1 MKAETQNSASEKI
14 TLQDVWKAKKAIA
27 PIVQK
32 TPLLYS
38 PSLSSATQANVYLK
52 CEHLHVSGAFKL
64 RGAVNALVHLSPEQK
79 AHGVTTFSTGNHGI
93 AVATAAKKLG
103 IQATICVS
111 KHVPEAKSQLIQSLG
126 AELKIAGESQDDAE
140 AYCYKLEREQGLAI
154 IPPFDHPD
162 IIAGQGTMALE
173 ILEELP
179 EVDCVLA
186 GLSGGGLLSG
196 ISLVMKQTNPRIHVV
211 GLSMEK
217 GAAMYQSLRAG
228 KPVTVEE
235 SATLA
240 DSLLGG
246 IGQDNQFT
254 FSLIQNYLDDA
265 LLIPEKTIAKGMAH
279 LYAHHHMVVEGA
291 GAIST
296 GALLDHN
303 VSIAPSSNV
312 VLVISGCNVDLQEH
326 ASAIQPFLGD
336 K

>member
-1 MKAETQNSASEKI
+1 MKAETQSSTSKKI

-32 TPLLYS
+32 TPLIYS
-38 PSLSSATQANVYLK
+38 PSLSSATQTNVYLK

-64 RGAVNALVHLSPEQK
+64 RGAVNALVHLSPEKK

-126 AELKIAGESQDDAE
+126 AKLKIAGESQDDAE
-140 AYCYKLEREQGLAI
+140 AYCYKLEREQGLTI

-173 ILEELP
+173 ILEDLP

-186 GLSGGGLLSG
+186 GLSGGGLLAG
-196 ISLVMKQTNPRIHVV
+196 ISLVMKQTNPHIHVV

-246 IGQDNQFT
+246 IGHDNQFT
-254 FSLIQNYLDDA
+254 FPLIQKYLDDA
-265 LLIPEKTIAKGMAH
+265 LLIPETTIAKGMAH

-326 ASAIQPFLGD
+326 ASAIRPYIND

>member
-1 MKAETQNSASEKI
+1 MKAETPNSTSTKI

-38 PSLSSATQANVYLK
+38 PSLSSATQANIYLK

-140 AYCYKLEREQGLAI
+140 AYCYKLKREQGLAI
-154 IPPFDHPD
+154 IPPFDDPD

-173 ILEELP
+173 ILEDLP

-196 ISLVMKQTNPRIHVV
+196 ISLVMKQTNPDIHVV

-217 GAAMYQSLRAG
+217 GAAMYQSLHAG

-254 FSLIQNYLDDA
+254 FPIIQKYLDDA
-265 LLIPEKTIAKGMAH
+265 LLIPETTIAKGMAH

-326 ASAIQPFLGD
+326 ASAIQPYLGD

>member
-1 MKAETQNSASEKI
+1 MKAETQSSTSKKI

-38 PSLSSATQANVYLK
+38 QSLSSATQANVYLK

-140 AYCYKLEREQGLAI
+140 AYCYKLEREQGLSI

-179 EVDCVLA
+179 DVDCVLA

-196 ISLVMKQTNPRIHVV
+196 ISLVMKQTDPRIRVV

-217 GAAMYQSLRAG
+217 GAAMYQSLHAG
-228 KPVTVEE
+228 KPVIVEE

-246 IGQDNQFT
+246 IGYDNQFT
-254 FSLIQNYLDDA
+254 FPLIQKYLDDA
-265 LLIPEKTIAKGMAH
+265 LLIPETTIARGMAH
-279 LYAHHHMVVEGA
+279 LYSHHHMVIEGA

-326 ASAIQPFLGD
+326 ASAIQPYLGN